1 MIVDAW
7 KEAAAKGARHY
18 FTGQPCK
25 RGHVAPRFVSNTGCT
40 ECAKLTAAEKESF
53 AMPKTFKFANLHAD
67 DHAEARAFCMM
78 LQARRGQPVE
88 M

>member
-1 MIVDAW
+1 MSVDAW

-40 ECAKLTAAEKESF
+40 ECAKLTAAEK
-53 AMPKTFKFANLHAD
+53 AAADAPKTFRFPNLHAD
-67 DHAEARAFCMM
+67 DHAEARAFCQM
-78 LQARRGQPVE
+78 LQARRGQHVE